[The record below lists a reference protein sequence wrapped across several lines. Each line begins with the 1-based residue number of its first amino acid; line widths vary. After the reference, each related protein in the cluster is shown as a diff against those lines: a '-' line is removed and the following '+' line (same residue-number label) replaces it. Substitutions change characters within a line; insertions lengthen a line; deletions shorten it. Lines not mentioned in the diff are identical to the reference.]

1 MRLVSRTRSPLSS
14 SWVRVHSRSST
25 TTGAHACTRR
35 RHCGSVRSAE
45 ASTRASR
52 RSSLAPAGEYR
63 SRNRSSCF
71 GLIAR
76 TARPCASKLSTTG
89 PRGVSIAHPHRLGRR
104 RGNRLGDPRR
114 HRRQPR
120 PAVRETRSRHAPRQR
135 RRARTPGGSA
145 HPSPRRR
152 TSSIPTSCSSSSL
165 FLPMLQ
171 ACRDAHLSL
180 YWRSR
185 RGLFTGRPSRQKTAG
200 ARVLR
205 RCSWH
210 RGRVVA
216 PAALPSFA
224 AVPRNCSKA
233 YRGTSPTSVLVAQGT
248 GGRSRQL
255 CPASRRCHETV
266 QKRTGDGRAPL
277 YGVPYR
283 DSCASHGAARGV

>member
-1 MRLVSRTRSPLSS
+1 MHRQA
-14 SWVRVHSRSST
+14 VRQQALHHR
-25 TTGAHACTRR
+25 TTGCLDR
-35 RHCGSVRSAE
+35 
-45 ASTRASR
+45 
-52 RSSLAPAGEYR
+52 
-63 SRNRSSCF
+63 
-71 GLIAR
+71 
-76 TARPCASKLSTTG
+76 
-89 PRGVSIAHPHRLGRR
+89 HPHRLGRR

-120 PAVRETRSRHAPRQR
+120 PAVREHVLATHRASAVEHAHLVVLPTPVHADVPAQFRHHA
-135 RRARTPGGSA
+135 
-145 HPSPRRR
+145 
-152 TSSIPTSCSSSSL
+152 SSSL

-216 PAALPSFA
+216 PGSSAQLRGGATKLFKSVQGHESYVGARGTGDGWSLPAALPSFA

-233 YRGTSPTSVLVAQGT
+233 YRGRARPVPSRIHARPRPATRVGPWPTRPTDPGH
-248 GGRSRQL
+248 
-255 CPASRRCHETV
+255 RRCW
-266 QKRTGDGRAPL
+266 RR
-277 YGVPYR
+277 
-283 DSCASHGAARGV
+283 